1 MLAVVTIV
9 FIAVRATGDPA
20 LVYLPD
26 TATHEDIVAMRQKL
40 GLDRPLA
47 TQFLI
52 YLGRA
57 AKGDFGD
64 SFRTR
69 DSALQE
75 VLRRFPAT
83 LQLGAISIII
93 CILIAIPIGVYS
105 AVARGTVL
113 DLVARW
119 FAVLGQSMPVFWLG
133 IVLIYIFSVGLGWL
147 PTGGRGG
154 IQHLVLPSVTL
165 GWYVAA
171 GIMRLT
177 RSAMLDVLG
186 SDYTTLARAKGVPEW
201 LVIWKHAFRNALLGV
216 VTFAAI
222 LFITMLTGAV
232 IVEMV
237 FAWPG
242 VGRLVIDSLS
252 RRDFPVIQ
260 AGVLVLSAMFIV
272 ANLLV
277 DILYGYLNP
286 RIKYG
291 R

>member
-1 MLAVVTIV
+1 MLAVLVIV

-20 LVYLPD
+20 LVFLPD
-26 TATHEDIVAMRQKL
+26 TATREDIAAMHQKL
-40 GLDRPLA
+40 GLDKPLA
-47 TQFLI
+47 NQFLI

-57 AKGDFGD
+57 AKGDLGD

-69 DSALQE
+69 DSALKE

-83 LQLGAISIII
+83 LQLGGIAILIS
-93 CILIAIPIGVYS
+93 ILIAIPIGVYS
-105 AVARGTVL
+105 AVARGSIL
-113 DLVARW
+113 DLLGRW

-133 IVLIYIFSVGLGWL
+133 IVLIYVFSVGLGWL

-154 IQHLVLPSVTL
+154 IQHLILPSVTL

-186 SDYTTLARAKGVPEW
+186 SDYTTLARVKGVPEW
-201 LVIWKHAFRNALLGV
+201 LVVWKHAFRNALLAI
-216 VTFAAI
+216 VTFAAV

-232 IVEMV
+232 IVETV

-242 VGRLVIDSLS
+242 VGRLIIDSLS

-260 AGVLVLSAMFIV
+260 AGVLVLSAMYIV
-272 ANLLV
+272 ASLAV